1 MGPVILAEEEVR
13 TVIDRPVV
21 PGALRK
27 LGKKKVRMIIRT
39 TDDPKKHLDEIKKQ
53 GLQIHQVFKLIKAV
67 SVEGPASKAVTL
79 AGQGWVRE
87 IEEDREVGAQSRS
100 KSGRKSL

>member
-1 MGPVILAEEEVR
+1 VTSVDEEARALA
-13 TVIDRPVV
+13 DRPVV

-39 TDDPKKHLDEIKKQ
+39 TDDPKNHLDEIEKQ
-53 GLQIHQVFKLIKAV
+53 GLEVHQVFKLIKAV
-67 SVEGPASKAVTL
+67 SVEGPASKAISL
-79 AGQGWVRE
+79 AGQGWIRQ

-100 KSGRKSL
+100 KSGRKR